1 MFKNKKLLSF
11 LLSTT
16 LIWNLLPGCNLKNKE
31 EVNNAPTLV
40 TSSDSND
47 TFDYNYHN
55 RNYTFDNNG
64 VTMSFIKR
72 DSISELDVKDWIKY
86 DLYCDPYDKNI
97 KYPES
102 FIGWN
107 WAEEGEKVKIRI
119 PKEAYGFGNNIG
131 IFISEDLG
139 NINWNKILMI
149 YDFVYINCMDF
160 KDDSYDS
167 KFEEV
172 VKICDEKDIPYGLVF
187 TLDMSQYED
196 PIVGVDDSKKAKKI
210 LGKYNES
217 LPTILKIEEKEIS
230 DDLKNNPSSYGIYDF
245 INGENNYRG
254 LSNSRKYLI
263 NFLNYFH
270 SSHSAFFLQADS
282 ETLFHIEEFEKKYF
296 LPDENESLLRDEVM
310 SLCSSYN
317 INDKDAILGYYDN
330 VYRDADDNQ
339 YEITNYIV
347 TDQYDESFLN
357 INEMVKEEYNKL
369 FLKIAG
375 SIFAIN
381 GGAILGGYAFCKRRR
396 KSTKEKGYLKKK

>member
-1 MFKNKKLLSF
+1 MIKNKKLLSF
-11 LLSTT
+11 ILSATMI
-16 LIWNLLPGCNLKNKE
+16 LNLAGCTVKKE
-31 EVNNAPTLV
+31 VQKTQDLV
-40 TSSDSND
+40 ISSVDDD
-47 TFDYNYHN
+47 TFELNRRS

-64 VTMSFIKR
+64 VTMSFIKGEYN
-72 DSISELDVKDWIKY
+72 SALDVQDWIKY
-86 DLYCDPYDKNI
+86 DLYCDPYNKNI

-102 FIGWN
+102 FFGYN
-107 WAEEGEKVKIRI
+107 WAEEGEEVKIRI

-131 IFISEDLG
+131 IFMSEDLAD
-139 NINWNKILMI
+139 IDLNKILMI
-149 YDFVYINCMDF
+149 YDFIYINCMDF

-172 VKICDEKDIPYGLVF
+172 IKICDEKGIPYGLVF

-196 PIVGVDDSKKAKKI
+196 PIVGIYDSEKAKKI

-217 LPTILKIEEKEIS
+217 LPTILKIEEKEIP

-282 ETLFHIEEFEKKYF
+282 ETLFHIEEFEKKY
-296 LPDENESLLRDEVM
+296 ENESLLRDKVM

-369 FLKIAG
+369 FLKIGG
-375 SIFAIN
+375 SIFAIS